1 MENTPTP
8 TLGIGGKRVYHGAP
22 SIENGPVFDT
32 IKGMFRFFAL
42 SVCSVVCFAQ
52 TPADLFNRPP
62 AEVDQA
68 LRARI
73 TEFYQDHVD
82 GKFRQ
87 AESLV
92 AEDTKD
98 FFYSGN
104 KPKYLNFE
112 INRIDYSEGYTR
124 AKAIV
129 LCEQFVLMPGFTDKP
144 LKVPTPSTWKLVDG
158 QWYWYVDPDQL
169 SLTPFGKMKAGS
181 GTASGK
187 PVIPKPE
194 DMNFIFT
201 LVKADKA
208 AVSLAPG
215 ETERVTISNA
225 AQGRMSIS
233 LSGAPEGVEVKLDRM
248 DLSSGEKAVLSL
260 RAGPDAKPGVIS
272 VRVEQTNQVIPISI
286 SIK

>member
-1 MENTPTP
+1 M
-8 TLGIGGKRVYHGAP
+8 Y
-22 SIENGPVFDT
+22 
-32 IKGMFRFFAL
+32 RFFAIF
-42 SVCSVVCFAQ
+42 VCSVVCFAQ
-52 TPADLFNRPP
+52 APADLFNRPP
-62 AEVDQA
+62 ADVDQA

-104 KPKYLNFE
+104 KPKYLSFQ
-112 INRIDYSEGYTR
+112 ITRIDYSEGYTR
-124 AKAIV
+124 AKAV
-129 LCEQFVLMPGFTDKP
+129 VVCEQYVLMPGFTDKP

-158 QWYWYVDPDQL
+158 QWYWYIDPEVL
-169 SLTPFGKMKAGS
+169 SVTPFGKMKAGDGS
-181 GTASGK
+181 TPGK

-194 DMNFIFT
+194 EMNFIFS

-215 ETERVTISNA
+215 QTEQVTISNS
-225 AQGRMSIS
+225 AQGPMSIS
-233 LSGAPEGVEVKLDRM
+233 VSGAPPGVEVRLDRM
-248 DLSSGEKAVLSL
+248 DLNAGEKAVLSL
-260 RAGPDAKPGVIS
+260 RAGPDAKAGVLS

-286 SIK
+286 NIK

>member
-1 MENTPTP
+1 MEIIP
-8 TLGIGGKRVYHGAP
+8 TLTLGLERPG
-22 SIENGPVFDT
+22 FDT
-32 IKGMFRFFAL
+32 IRGMFRIFGL
-42 SVCSVVCFAQ
+42 LICSMVCFAQ

-62 AEVDQA
+62 ADVDQA

-92 AEDTKD
+92 AEETRD

-104 KPKYLNFE
+104 KPKYLSFE
-112 INRIDYSEGYTR
+112 ITRIDYLEGYTR

-169 SLTPFGKMKAGS
+169 SLTPFGKMKPGS
-181 GTASGK
+181 GIASGK

-194 DMNFIFT
+194 DMNFIFN

-215 ETERVTISNA
+215 GTEQVTISNT
-225 AQGRMSIS
+225 AQGPMSLS
-233 LSGAPEGVEVKLDRM
+233 LSGAPPGVEVKLDRM
-248 DLSSGEKAVLSL
+248 DLSAGEKAVLSL
-260 RAGPDAKPGVIS
+260 RAGADAKPGVLS

>member
-1 MENTPTP
+1 
-8 TLGIGGKRVYHGAP
+8 
-22 SIENGPVFDT
+22 
-32 IKGMFRFFAL
+32 MFRLFAL
-42 SVCSVVCFAQ
+42 SVCSVACFAQ

-62 AEVDQA
+62 ADVDKA

-104 KPKYLNFE
+104 KPKYLSFE
-112 INRIDYSEGYTR
+112 ITRIDYSEGYTR
-124 AKAIV
+124 AKAIL

-158 QWYWYVDPDQL
+158 QWYWYIDPEQL
-169 SLTPFGKMKAGS
+169 NQTPFGKMKAGS
-181 GTASGK
+181 GSAPGK

-194 DMNFIFT
+194 EMNFIFN

-208 AVSLAPG
+208 AVSLAAG
-215 ETERVTISNA
+215 GTEQVTISNT
-225 AQGRMSIS
+225 AQGPMSLS
-233 LSGAPEGVEVKLDRM
+233 LSGAPDGVEVKLDHV
-248 DLSSGEKAVLSL
+248 DLNAGEKAVLSL
-260 RAGPDAKPGVIS
+260 RAGTDAKPGVLI
-272 VRVEQTNQVIPISI
+272 VRVDQTNQVIPISI